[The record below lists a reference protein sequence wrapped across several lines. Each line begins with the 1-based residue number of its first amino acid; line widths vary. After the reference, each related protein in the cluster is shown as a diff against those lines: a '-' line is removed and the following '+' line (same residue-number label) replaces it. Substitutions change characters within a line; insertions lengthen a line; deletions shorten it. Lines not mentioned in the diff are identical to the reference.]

1 MADFAPKVIAL
12 EHIELVGLPVIDGVP
27 TVAND
32 NVLAAGQADPAH
44 NGIYRVSTTNPG
56 GVWFPAPRPGVP
68 GVYSECSEGRTHRER
83 RGTRAGDPRQHR

>member
-12 EHIELVGLPVIDGVP
+12 EHIELVGLPVYDGVP

-44 NGIYRVSTTNPG
+44 NGIYQ
-56 GVWFPAPRPGVP
+56 
-68 GVYSECSEGRTHRER
+68 CSEGRTHRER

>member
-56 GVWFPAPRPGVP
+56 GVWFRRPDFDAPADMTPATTPDASP
-68 GVYSECSEGRTHRER
+68 A
-83 RGTRAGDPRQHR
+83 TRLS